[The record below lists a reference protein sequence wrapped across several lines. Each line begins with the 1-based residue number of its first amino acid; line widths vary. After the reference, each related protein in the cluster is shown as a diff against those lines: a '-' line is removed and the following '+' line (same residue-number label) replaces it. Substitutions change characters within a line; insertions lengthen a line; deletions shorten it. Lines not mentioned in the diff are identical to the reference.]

1 MPRFQ
6 TDRAMLA
13 APLMFVLLWSSSFV
27 TAKIGL
33 RHLSPLLFVA
43 IRLTA
48 CAVVLTVLMLA
59 LRRSWRPL
67 VGRKWLHCAIA
78 GILLNAI
85 GLMAPHVG
93 LMTAPAAQIA
103 LVQSLT
109 PLLTA
114 AFGVFVLREALHG
127 GQWLGLALGLLGVGL
142 VVGEAAFESPVR
154 FQGLVLAF
162 VGVLGLVAG
171 TLYFGRFC
179 RGVPALPGATA
190 QFLAAAAVF
199 ALCMAAGN
207 PSRRLDR
214 KHHRG
219 CRLEHCHGFAWGH
232 GPLLRHAG
240 ARHRRARKC
249 EFLSRPRHRGVAGV
263 AVPRRATEYARC
275 SGPNYGFGGMLAR
288 QQNLRQCCRMT
299 SSRVQTCG
307 TVCLD
312 IVRRPE
318 ISEWALSRHGRSAGC
333 PLCARSGQPHRSL
346 FERASAKGFIETVRG
361 VAKYYWAAFAPALR
375 LTVRNVRASGTIT
388 TAITPSA
395 TNTSI

>member
-1 MPRFQ
+1 MSRFQ
-6 TDRAMLA
+6 TDKAMLS
-13 APLMFVLLWSSSFV
+13 APFLFVLLWSSSFV

-48 CAVVLTVLMLA
+48 CAGVLTVLMLTF
-59 LRRSWRPL
+59 RRSWRPL
-67 VGRKWLHCAIA
+67 AGRKWVHCAVA

-93 LMTAPAAQIA
+93 LTTAPAAQIA

-114 AFGVFVLREALHG
+114 AFGVVVLREALHG

-190 QFLAAAAVF
+190 QFLAAAVVSSLCAWLLETPRADWTESTIAAVAWNTVMVSLGGMGLYF
-199 ALCMAAGN
+199 AMLVRGTAARASANFYLVPGTAALLAWLFLGER
-207 PSRRLDR
+207 PS
-214 KHHRG
+214 
-219 CRLEHCHGFAWGH
+219 
-232 GPLLRHAG
+232 LLA
-240 ARHRRARKC
+240 
-249 EFLSRPRHRGVAGV
+249 VAGLII
-263 AVPRRATEYARC
+263 A
-275 SGPNYGFGGMLAR
+275 
-288 QQNLRQCCRMT
+288 
-299 SSRVQTCG
+299 
-307 TVCLD
+307 
-312 IVRRPE
+312 
-318 ISEWALSRHGRSAGC
+318 SAGC
-333 PLCARSGQPHRSL
+333 WL
-346 FERASAKGFIETVRG
+346 V
-361 VAKYYWAAFAPALR
+361 
-375 LTVRNVRASGTIT
+375 NT
-388 TAITPSA
+388 T
-395 TNTSI
+395 TNKVLPNEV